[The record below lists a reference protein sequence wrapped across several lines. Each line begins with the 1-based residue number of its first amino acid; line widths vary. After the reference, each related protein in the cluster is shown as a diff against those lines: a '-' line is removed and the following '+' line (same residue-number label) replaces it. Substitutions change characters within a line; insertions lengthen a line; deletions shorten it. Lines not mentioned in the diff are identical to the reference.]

1 MRMRGQVGHPWG
13 WPLTFFET
21 GRYESLTLKLIFK
34 LNLNLNLNLNWRSEF
49 MSTKYIFITGGVVS
63 SLGKGITAASLGQLL
78 KARGL
83 KVTIQKFDPYINVDP
98 GTMSPYQHGEVFVT
112 DDGAETDLDLGHYER
127 FIDIN
132 LNKYSNVTTGKIYWS
147 VLNKERKGDYLGAT
161 VQVIPH
167 ITNEIKDRVFR
178 VSRDSNPDVVITEIG
193 GTVGDIESLPFL
205 EAIRQIKYEVG
216 KENIMYIHLT
226 LIPYLGKAG
235 ELKTK
240 PTQHSVKQLR
250 EIGIQPDVIV
260 CRTEKAITDEI
271 KDKIGLFCN
280 LDPNNVVQN
289 MDADTLYEV
298 PLMLEEEG
306 LPQLVCDRLNLTCGV
321 PDLTEW
327 KKIVDREKNPKGSVR
342 IALVGKYVELKDAY
356 LSVAEALKHAG
367 IANEAKVEIDWIHS
381 EHLNEDNVEEVLKD
395 ADGILIPGG
404 FGDRGVE
411 GKIIAAKY
419 ARENKVPFLGIC
431 LGMQLAVVEFARNVA
446 GLKDAHSSE
455 LNPDTTNP
463 VIDLMPEQKDIE
475 DMGGTMRLGIY
486 PCRIYEGT
494 KAHEAYGEDLIYER
508 HRHRYEFNN
517 YFREILS
524 EKELIISG
532 ISPDERLVEIIELRD
547 HPWFV
552 AGQFHPEFK
561 SRPTRPHPLFREL
574 IKAAMNTDNR
584 LR

>member
-1 MRMRGQVGHPWG
+1 
-13 WPLTFFET
+13 
-21 GRYESLTLKLIFK
+21 
-34 LNLNLNLNLNWRSEF
+34 

-112 DDGAETDLDLGHYER
+112 EDGAETDLDLGHYER

-167 ITNEIKDRVFR
+167 ITNEIKGRVFR
-178 VSRDSNPDVVITEIG
+178 VSRESNPDVVITEIG

-260 CRTEKAITDEI
+260 CRTEKSISDEI

-289 MDADTLYEV
+289 LDANSLYEV
-298 PLMLEEEG
+298 PLLLEEEG
-306 LPQLVCDRLNLTCGV
+306 LPQIVCDRLNLGCGE

-327 KKIVDREKNPKGSVR
+327 KKIVDIEMNPKSKVK

-367 IANEAKVEIDWIHS
+367 IASEAQVEIDWVHS
-381 EHLNEDNVEEVLKD
+381 EHLNEENVDELLKD
-395 ADGILIPGG
+395 VDGVLVPGG

-411 GKIIAAKY
+411 GKITATKY
-419 ARENKVPFLGIC
+419 ARENKIPFLGIC

-446 GLKDAHSSE
+446 GLADAHSSE
-455 LNPDTTNP
+455 LNPETSNP
-463 VIDLMPEQKDIE
+463 VIDLMPDQKDIE
-475 DMGGTMRLGIY
+475 DMGGTMRLGVY
-486 PCRIYEGT
+486 PCKVYEGT
-494 KAHEAYGEDLIYER
+494 KAHGAYGEDLIYER

-517 YFREILS
+517 YFRDILN
-524 EKELIISG
+524 EKGLIISG
-532 ISPDERLVEIIELRD
+532 ISPDERLVEIVEVKD

-561 SRPTRPHPLFREL
+561 SRPTRPHPLFKDFV
-574 IKAAMNTDNR
+574 KAVLKNI
-584 LR
+584 